1 MQNDNR
7 REIRFRPEGALL
19 RTYLRAAGVAP
30 ESIAKPLV
38 GVVTVS
44 SQVFGE
50 CPGPKELGDAVVKG
64 VEAAGGM
71 VMRWDT
77 ARAPEQ
83 MTWGHADSYSFAWR
97 DQLADFIE
105 SWFHQHTLDGLVL
118 VGDSHK
124 TLAGMAM
131 VMARLNCPSLIV
143 TAGAA
148 KWVLGHDDKNAADK
162 KETTA
167 ADSFATGF
175 LADKK
180 TAAAALD
187 EAIRASLEA
196 QSAHAQHATD
206 LMLEALGLTLPGM
219 STALPGSER
228 QRALAHDSGERVV
241 ALIKTGHTARRML
254 TQNGFNNAVRFN
266 AALGGSV
273 DGAIHLMAIAHE
285 AGVVLGL
292 EHFDKVSTET
302 PHVCRLGGIGLKAPH
317 TLEDLDRA
325 GGVWAV
331 MHALKEKVSP
341 ITTVSG
347 KGASELA
354 RTSVIKDS
362 RVIMSSKPYAKHSG
376 VGVVRGNL
384 APRGAIY
391 LLNQA
396 WAGLTVFR
404 GPAMVFE
411 SERDAVAA
419 IVEGPFKKGH
429 AIVVRGQGPKGGPGL
444 RKLRILPAVMEHK
457 GLNKTTPLIT
467 DGRLPDVPTGL
478 FISAASPEGAVAG
491 PLAIL
496 KTGDVIDI
504 DMTKRS
510 MSVRLT
516 EMDMRL
522 RQTRWQPADNKT
534 RKGFIDRYSRSV
546 SDALEGAV
554 LK

>member
-1 MQNDNR
+1 
-7 REIRFRPEGALL
+7 
-19 RTYLRAAGVAP
+19 
-30 ESIAKPLV
+30 
-38 GVVTVS
+38 
-44 SQVFGE
+44 
-50 CPGPKELGDAVVKG
+50 
-64 VEAAGGM
+64 
-71 VMRWDT
+71 
-77 ARAPEQ
+77 
-83 MTWGHADSYSFAWR
+83 
-97 DQLADFIE
+97 
-105 SWFHQHTLDGLVL
+105 
-118 VGDSHK
+118 
-124 TLAGMAM
+124 MAM

-143 TAGAA
+143 TAGAV
-148 KWVLGHDDKNAADK
+148 KWVVKSEDKNTPD
-162 KETTA
+162 
-167 ADSFATGF
+167 DSFASGLLT
-175 LADKK
+175 DKK

-187 EAIRASLEA
+187 EAIRASLET
-196 QSAHAQHATD
+196 QSAHSLHATD
-206 LMLEALGLTLPGM
+206 MMLEALGLTMPGM
-219 STALPGSER
+219 STAAPGSDH
-228 QRALAHDSGERVV
+228 QRSLAQISGERAV
-241 ALIKTGHTARRML
+241 ALIQAGHSARRIL
-254 TQNGFNNAVRFN
+254 TTNAFNNAVRFN
-266 AALGGSV
+266 AALGGSI
-273 DGAIHLMAIAHE
+273 DSAIHLMAIAHE
-285 AGVVLGL
+285 AGVMLGL

-302 PHVCRLGGIGLKAPH
+302 PHLCRLGGIGLKAPH
-317 TLEDLDRA
+317 TIEDVDRA

-331 MHALKEKVSP
+331 MNALKEKVSP

-354 RTSVIKDS
+354 RTSVVKDG
-362 RVIMSSKPYAKHSG
+362 RVILASKPYAKQSG
-376 VGVVRGNL
+376 LGILRGNL

-391 LLNQA
+391 ILNQA
-396 WAGLTVFR
+396 WAGLTMFR

-467 DGRLPDVPTGL
+467 DGRLPDVPVGL
-478 FISAASPEGAVAG
+478 FISAASPEGVVPG

-522 RQTRWQPADNKT
+522 RQTRWQPADNKA
-534 RKGFIDRYSRSV
+534 RKGFLERYSRSV